1 MGIGTGSFRT
11 VSILTEC
18 ADRTHVR
25 PRLVEGTQ
33 CVRFTFAD
41 KLPIS
46 LADLCIEF
54 RDATQL
60 RNYVL
65 HERWNRF
72 PPCHMLSDQHG
83 HTDCGRKHLSD
94 IKMQPE

>member
-1 MGIGTGSFRT
+1 MYVGTGSFRT

-54 RDATQL
+54 LKLGDIRFDNHLNQTI
-60 RNYVL
+60 RN
-65 HERWNRF
+65 
-72 PPCHMLSDQHG
+72 
-83 HTDCGRKHLSD
+83 
-94 IKMQPE
+94 